1 MIYPDG
7 HTKKVSV
14 IIPVYNAGTCLG
26 KCIKSIQAQTLTE
39 IEIICVDDGST
50 DNSNVVLKDLQKED
64 GRIRIIEQ
72 QNQGSAIARNRALR
86 MAEGEYV
93 AFVDADDFLLEETA
107 LETMYHAAKKEEMPI
122 CGSLRSMERD
132 GNIVPMALHREFV
145 RGYAGGRT
153 IRYQDYQYD
162 YHFQNYIYKRS
173 MLLEHNIT
181 FPDYR
186 RFQDPPFF
194 VRAMITAEEFLVV
207 PVEYYCYHF
216 EHENYQFS
224 HRQVNDIVH
233 GLTDILRLS
242 RDAGLKKLHV
252 ATIWRFNESFFW
264 DIVEHCVVENPQLAL
279 LLVEANEN
287 VQWEW
292 VNAEKTKSF
301 ECLKPLQ
308 WILQATEEKNTQYV
322 EFENKHK
329 YGYAV
334 PFYRLEPD
342 KKIILYA
349 AGNVGSVYYAQLRE
363 HREYELVLWV
373 DRNYQ
378 RLVGMADGIEISP
391 VEKVLQADYD
401 YILIAL
407 DDYEIAES
415 AMDALEKMGVDR
427 AKMIWGVI

>member
-7 HTKKVSV
+7 HMKKVSV
-14 IIPVYNAGTCLG
+14 IIPVYNAGTCLE
-26 KCIKSIQAQTLTE
+26 KCIKSIQAQTLTD

-50 DNSNVVLKDLQKED
+50 DNSNAVLKDLQKED

-72 QNQGSAIARNRALR
+72 QNQGSAIARNQALG

-107 LETMYHAAKKEEMPI
+107 LETMYHAAEKEDMSV

-132 GNIVPMALHREFV
+132 GNIVPMTLHREFV
-145 RGYAGGRT
+145 RGYANGRKMC
-153 IRYQDYQYD
+153 YKDYQYD

-173 MLLEHNIT
+173 MLLENYIT

-194 VRAMITAEEFLVV
+194 VRAMIAAEEFWVV
-207 PVEYYCYHF
+207 PVEYYCYHC
-216 EHENYQFS
+216 EHENYWFS
-224 HRQVNDIVH
+224 HRKVNDIVR

-242 RDAGLKKLHV
+242 RDAELKKLHV
-252 ATIWRFNESFFW
+252 ATVQRFNESYFW
-264 DIVEHCVVENPQLAL
+264 DIAEHCVLENHELVS
-279 LLVEANEN
+279 LLVKANEN

-292 VNAEKTKSF
+292 VNTGKSAAF
-301 ECLKPLQ
+301 ALIRPLQ
-308 WILQATEEKNTQYV
+308 WILQATEEKNAQYV
-322 EFENKHK
+322 EFENKHR

-334 PFYRLEPD
+334 PFHKLKPN

-349 AGNVGSVYYAQLRE
+349 AGNVGAAYHAQLKQHE
-363 HREYELVLWV
+363 EYELVLWV
-373 DRNYQ
+373 DRNWEK
-378 RLVGMADGIEISP
+378 LGTIDGAEISP
-391 VEKVLQADYD
+391 PEQILQVSCD

-407 DDYEIAES
+407 DDFETAET
-415 AMDALEKMGVDR
+415 AMASLEQMGVDR
-427 AKMIWGVI
+427 EKMIWGVV